1 MASMGSSN
9 KTVPATSATEKA
21 AFVAQLKGLA
31 TSQRRSR
38 QSVFN
43 TFEYF
48 QLVSLLRQQHKI
60 TQYLSIDPD
69 ELNTWDQDTW
79 ETVQQQVKSYL
90 DSLFRLQKT
99 SSLPRLP
106 TRDIDAHTA
115 HLTSTFGEAAYG
127 GIFVDTIDGYAD
139 ITRSSSSLVDPVR
152 RVLYHWLPDR
162 LVARDDTDANMR
174 AHYRAMG
181 VEVASSELPLGPND
195 INSFVDGLARF
206 LVALMGGAFLLVPII
221 VMSFTNSQNWRL
233 VISSIAVIT
242 FAVFLSFLS
251 EASNQE
257 VLGGAAAYT
266 AVMVVFV
273 GSALSKTSGS

>member
-1 MASMGSSN
+1 M
-9 KTVPATSATEKA
+9 
-21 AFVAQLKGLA
+21 
-31 TSQRRSR
+31 
-38 QSVFN
+38 FN

-48 QLVSLLRQQHKI
+48 QLVSLLRQQHQI

-69 ELNTWDQDTW
+69 EINTWDEDTW
-79 ETVQQQVKSYL
+79 GNVQHQVRTYL
-90 DSLFRLQKT
+90 ESLFHLQKT
-99 SSLPRLP
+99 SGLPRLP
-106 TRDIDAHTA
+106 TREVDAHTA
-115 HLTSTFGEAAYG
+115 DLIRTFGEPAYG

-174 AHYRAMG
+174 AHYRATG
-181 VEVASSELPLGPND
+181 VDVASSELPLGPND
-195 INSFVDGLARF
+195 INPFVDGLARF

-233 VISSIAVIT
+233 VISSIAVIA

-257 VLGGAAAYT
+257 VLGGAAAYA

-273 GSALSKTSGS
+273 GSALSNSSAL